1 MVVAAEVEVEGVV
14 AAMAVVV
21 DQDMGMVMVKQADKV
36 VEDRGVEEE
45 EAVVA
50 VAAMEVE
57 VDQVMDMVMAKGMVE
72 HKDKVAAVA
81 EEEEEGVEVEVVK
94 VVDLDMDMGMVRV
107 VVEVEEEAEMEAEAE
122 AVAQPMLGDTNR
134 MEEVVINRW
143 WE

>member
-81 EEEEEGVEVEVVK
+81 EEEEE
-94 VVDLDMDMGMVRV
+94 
-107 VVEVEEEAEMEAEAE
+107 EEEEGGADLVWRRGNA
-122 AVAQPMLGDTNR
+122 
-134 MEEVVINRW
+134 
-143 WE
+143 